1 MNKSTDYDN
10 LLVVVNNLKSDLIV
24 FQKTIINECT
34 IYKDNLIKY
43 VNEYKNNSYNEI
55 ESKSNTLYKD
65 LDLRTNT
72 ILKQV
77 DSNINSSFN
86 IFKKNITEYSNIENL
101 KFTIDSLKN
110 SSIENI
116 KNVFSEIEDEV
127 TKETALKLENEKKV
141 ILEKINNDSSELE
154 SKFINYVSQ
163 LQNMIDQSFSDIKNK
178 TLNGLDNIY
187 SAEQTSIDNILKIK
201 NNSINEINS
210 TISNIDIVINEFI
223 SGAKDEIDDYK
234 NKVISEIN
242 SLDSSIKSFINIELT
257 KSKEEINLLV
267 DKLSTSLE
275 DKKTIL
281 EQELIKKSN
290 ELLEEFENIEDDFV
304 LELNR
309 IKQEVM
315 SDFSKE
321 LSKFFSVMATREQEI
336 LSNIMNITSGFKEEL
351 EEYRLN
357 EKNKFISEIN
367 IIIEEKIRQL
377 SDVIDALLLS
387 LNNKYEELKLNLFN
401 YTNNELITTL
411 DSNKDNALIEI
422 NNLKNDSIKKIGTE
436 DSSMYDEN
444 TPSIRKEAIDSIK
457 NHYKTLLDSSL
468 ENAMLKINEY
478 INSIKEQ
485 KYSTEIQKGT
495 KEIQLPNN
503 FYLNDR
509 NYVYLDGIL
518 LIYEKHYTIN
528 QEFNKIILNN
538 AVIGKTDLTV
548 IDYIQDSE
556 INSIKNKFYSETK
569 KILEENINDLN
580 KEFDQKIFEMNEFK
594 NEFSQMVDVKNKEL
608 ETNIDE
614 YINEKISEYS
624 TQKYSCILNP
634 GITTIELP
642 SKTIITNRVMVFIN
656 GILLNEFEHYLIDKN
671 KKIITLNNSYYG
683 KVNATI
689 LIDAPS
695 HTTISYMKN
704 YKETSYNLK
713 LLKMVSEIL
722 LPFTIENYNFIKVFI
737 NGIKMIENIHF
748 NIDYN
753 ANKIILKN
761 YFEYDSDVEIVLSN
775 HEIKNLYYKI
785 DQNTNSINIPNMNLS
800 YYYISVYIDGIKQI
814 KNKNFYIFEE
824 NNQIL
829 FMDSFDTSKDVE
841 INFNY
846 KGENI

>member
-444 TPSIRKEAIDSIK
+444 TPSVRKEAIDSIK
-457 NHYKTLLDSSL
+457 NVAQDIIDNSL
-468 ENAMLKINEY
+468 SNAMVEIKNY

-485 KYSTEIQKGT
+485 SYTTELNDNIS
-495 KEIQLPNN
+495 EIQLPKD
-503 FYLNDR
+503 FALNDR
-509 NYVYLDGIL
+509 HRIYLDGIL
-518 LIYEKHYTIN
+518 ISLNKHYTIN
-528 QEFNKIILNN
+528 KYENKVYLNN
-538 AVIGKTDLTV
+538 PTNGKTDFTI

-556 INSIKNKFYSETK
+556 VNAIKEKFYLESTRITEEYLNQIIIKYNECMESLNNAKTSSIEKINNSKNISIEEIDNKKSTSISEIELYK
-569 KILEENINDLN
+569 EKCIEKMDDIINDFKKCVLELN
-580 KEFDQKIFEMNEFK
+580 SQLEFK
-594 NEFSQMVDVKNKEL
+594 
-608 ETNIDE
+608 IDNL
-614 YINEKISEYS
+614 IFEKISNFS
-624 TQKYSCILNP
+624 TQKYSKILNANEMQ
-634 GITTIELP
+634 IVLP
-642 SKTIITNRVMVFIN
+642 EDMIITNRVMIFIDGVMLDEEIHYTIN
-656 GILLNEFEHYLIDKN
+656 KINKTIELLEGYSN
-671 KKIITLNNSYYG
+671 
-683 KVNATI
+683 KVNFTI
-689 LIDAPS
+689 LIDAP
-695 HTTISYMKN
+695 TN
-704 YKETSYNLK
+704 
-713 LLKMVSEIL
+713 
-722 LPFTIENYNFIKVFI
+722 
-737 NGIKMIENIHF
+737 
-748 NIDYN
+748 
-753 ANKIILKN
+753 
-761 YFEYDSDVEIVLSN
+761 
-775 HEIKNLYYKI
+775 
-785 DQNTNSINIPNMNLS
+785 NT
-800 YYYISVYIDGIKQI
+800 
-814 KNKNFYIFEE
+814 
-824 NNQIL
+824 
-829 FMDSFDTSKDVE
+829 
-841 INFNY
+841 INF
-846 KGENI
+846 K